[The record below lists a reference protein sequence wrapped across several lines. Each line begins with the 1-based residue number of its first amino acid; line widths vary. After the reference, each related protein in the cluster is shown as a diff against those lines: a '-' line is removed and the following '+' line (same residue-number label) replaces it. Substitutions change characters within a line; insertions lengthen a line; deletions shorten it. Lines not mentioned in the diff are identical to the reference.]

1 MKTTVTTHEN
11 AQSVNATAARGR
23 WDKSSLKA
31 TLIEKFKKRIARLTR
46 TISRLTS
53 QRDFWKR
60 RVLTPRYEAKR
71 KAKWRA
77 DNPAK
82 YRREL
87 RRCNARARAR
97 TRMKR
102 AARNATRAGT
112 TGN

>member
-77 DNPAK
+77 KNPYK
-82 YRREL
+82 NRLQIL
-87 RRCNARARAR
+87 RNNARGRAV
-97 TRMKR
+97 TQIKR
-102 AARNATRAGT
+102 ATRNATAGGT
-112 TGN
+112 TCD